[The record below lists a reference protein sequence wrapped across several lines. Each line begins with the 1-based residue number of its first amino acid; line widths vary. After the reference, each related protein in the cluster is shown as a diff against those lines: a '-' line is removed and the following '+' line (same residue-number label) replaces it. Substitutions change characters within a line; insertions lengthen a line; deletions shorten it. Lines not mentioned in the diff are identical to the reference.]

1 MSALP
6 LNLDPDKM
14 TVSEFKQ
21 YMPELAAAGEGKVS
35 EDARFAGFF
44 VANPDCLAL
53 VKDLETIADA
63 AKSLFEPVGDPRS
76 GPTSPASSS
85 KGIARGARISFAR
98 GPACIS
104 QQPPLVSSA

>member
-1 MSALP
+1 MSDLP

-21 YMPELAAAGEGKVS
+21 YLPELAAAGAGKVS

-44 VANPDCLAL
+44 AANPDCLAL

-63 AKSLFEPVGDPRS
+63 AKSLFEPVGDPS
-76 GPTSPASSS
+76 DKVWSNIAS
-85 KGIARGARISFAR
+85 KLKQGNGAQ
-98 GPACIS
+98 GED
-104 QQPPLVSSA
+104 